1 MGFEFQIDEET
12 FLKVLAE
19 KVDFPN
25 EARDGI
31 VGKVAQKA
39 SDNIKEKIP
48 VDEGVT
54 KSFWYPSPIR
64 TYVDQSWMTVSFAP
78 KKFGKAGEK
87 DNKGKWIQRK
97 HADELGWGWGWLG
110 MFNRRNKKSY
120 DWLKP
125 AIAHEKSKILRELK
139 QEVKDYYKN
148 R

>member
-25 EARDGI
+25 KARDEI

-39 SDNIKEKIP
+39 SDNIEKKIP

-78 KKFGKAGEK
+78 KKFGDVGS
-87 DNKGKWIQRK
+87 NKKGWNQRT
-97 HADELGWGWGWLG
+97 ASNTGWGWGWLG
-110 MFNRRNKKSY
+110 MFNRNNKKSY
-120 DWLKP
+120 DWLRP